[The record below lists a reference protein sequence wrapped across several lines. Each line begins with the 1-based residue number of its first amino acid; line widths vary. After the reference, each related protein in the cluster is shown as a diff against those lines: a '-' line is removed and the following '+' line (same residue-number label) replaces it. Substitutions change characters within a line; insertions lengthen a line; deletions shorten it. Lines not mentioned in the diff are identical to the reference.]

1 MLAKTRLV
9 LPPIA
14 TGLLVCVVVSGCA
27 GVLLIAQIIGWVKA
41 GEILGL
47 INDDNPAQYTVYIDG
62 YSLNV
67 TPNPNGS
74 LNMAGMPEGIHLLSL
89 ANNSKHRGWHRQVEI
104 VGNSSLNLGQIN
116 PFSGAV
122 IRGRVTRDTTTDGTA
137 AVAGALVIAVFEA
150 PDLLDAVGG
159 SIIDIPPPVPA
170 DPENPDV
177 EYIAAFTDDDGRYVL
192 GPARYGEWLVFTA
205 LEGYFADA
213 EYANVGAGH
222 DATGCNLHLV
232 MDDSRTPGL
241 VRGNVSYSGAGVAEV
256 VAALEAPFLAQ
267 VPPTRRT
274 AIELRCGRQLIDGP
288 WFRLARLAT
297 LTSPAGDYGIDLP
310 PGRQRLVAFKFNH
323 RAQQGIANVTAGS
336 IITLDFRLPR
346 RD

>member
-1 MLAKTRLV
+1 VLAKTRLV

-222 DATGCNLHLV
+222 DAT
-232 MDDSRTPGL
+232 
-241 VRGNVSYSGAGVAEV
+241 
-256 VAALEAPFLAQ
+256 PFLAQ